1 MAPLPCYDFFQTDCK
16 TGTYPGL
23 GKCSIGCLIHEVGKL
38 GVFAFDRIADVK
50 VEEEKFTID
59 ENFDAANYF
68 CDSYGIVVD
77 NSLEVQHIVL
87 RAYGAERYYLRD
99 LPIHHSQRVI
109 NTTDE
114 YTDFEMKLRPTA
126 DFKAHLLSR
135 GQWVEILEPQ
145 SLADEII
152 EWHQKAIDRY
162 KKEIDFFM

>member
-1 MAPLPCYDFFQTDCK
+1 MENHHRDKFCGSPLPMHLAVLQ
-16 TGTYPGL
+16 
-23 GKCSIGCLIHEVGKL
+23 
-38 GVFAFDRIADVK
+38 
-50 VEEEKFTID
+50 
-59 ENFDAANYF
+59 F

>member
-1 MAPLPCYDFFQTDCK
+1 
-16 TGTYPGL
+16 
-23 GKCSIGCLIHEVGKL
+23 
-38 GVFAFDRIADVK
+38 
-50 VEEEKFTID
+50 
-59 ENFDAANYF
+59 
-68 CDSYGIVVD
+68 
-77 NSLEVQHIVL
+77 L

-109 NTTDE
+109 NPTDE

-162 KKEIDFFM
+162 KK